1 MFFTFARYPNQ
12 EKNLN
17 EWYKNH
23 KGIKWIFRDKRYEY
37 WKFVGN
43 IIYEYIKSN
52 GTLYG
57 IKII

>member
-23 KGIKWIFRDKRYEY
+23 KGIKMDF
-37 WKFVGN
+37 
-43 IIYEYIKSN
+43 
-52 GTLYG
+52 
-57 IKII
+57 